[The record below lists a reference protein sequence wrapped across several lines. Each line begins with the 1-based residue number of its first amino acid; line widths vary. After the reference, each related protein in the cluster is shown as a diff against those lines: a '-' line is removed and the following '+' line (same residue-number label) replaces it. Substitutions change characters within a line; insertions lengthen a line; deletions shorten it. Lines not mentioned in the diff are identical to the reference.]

1 MRYVNAETGEL
12 HIPEFAHG
20 FLLAESYRIFDQV
33 LEAGDISE
41 IDDWQEVND
50 TPLYAGEHC
59 EYADYDLNFFY
70 SEEEEQ
76 WHCTAYEIYRDE
88 ESVGHTQLDEYR
100 RLW

>member
-1 MRYVNAETGEL
+1 MTGEL

-33 LEAGDISE
+33 LETGDISE

-50 TPLYAGEHC
+50 TPLSAGKHC
-59 EYADYDLNFFY
+59 PYVDYDLNFWY
-70 SEEEEQ
+70 SEEEEK

-88 ESVGHTQLDEYR
+88 EGVGHTQLDEYR

>member
-1 MRYVNAETGEL
+1 MTGEL
-12 HIPEFAHG
+12 NIPEFAHG

-33 LEAGDISE
+33 LETGDISE

-50 TPLYAGEHC
+50 TPLSAGGHC
-59 EYADYDLNFFY
+59 SYMDYDLNFWY
-70 SEEEEQ
+70 DEEAEQ

>member
-1 MRYVNAETGEL
+1 MTGEL

-33 LEAGDISE
+33 LETGDISE

-50 TPLYAGEHC
+50 TPLSAGEHC
-59 EYADYDLNFFY
+59 AYMDYDLNFFY
-70 SEEEEQ
+70 SEEEEK

-88 ESVGHTQLDEYR
+88 EGVGHTQLDEYR

>member
-1 MRYVNAETGEL
+1 MTDTL
-12 HIPEFAHG
+12 HMPEFAHG

-33 LEAGDISE
+33 LETGDISE

-50 TPLYAGEHC
+50 TPLSAGEHC
-59 EYADYDLNFFY
+59 AYMDYDLNFFY
-70 SEEEEQ
+70 SEEEEK

-88 ESVGHTQLDEYR
+88 EGVGHTQLDEYR